1 VPSTSPAQLDTSADS
16 YIRDLVR
23 RGDQD
28 RYWSALLAPE
38 AARPHLLAL
47 FAFNIE
53 LSRIA
58 EQVSEPQLGEIRLQ
72 WWRDALPAALT
83 GGPADHPVLARLAK
97 AAAAHRLPHE
107 PFLAMIDAHGFDVH
121 GEPMPDA
128 GALQDYLAATA
139 GSVFSLGAQILGA
152 GELREASALAAGAYG
167 LAGLLRALPYHA
179 SRGRIFLPA
188 DLLARHGLHP
198 NVILHGSDNADLR
211 AALRALS
218 REAADML
225 ARFRGAAAALPRQA
239 LPAFLPL
246 ALVEPTLKKLAAPDH
261 HPLRT
266 VIQLNPIIRYG
277 LIWRAFLRGRI

>member
-1 VPSTSPAQLDTSADS
+1 VPSTSPAQPETSADA

-72 WWRDALPAALT
+72 WWRDALCAAL
-83 GGPADHPVLARLAK
+83 GGAPADHPVLARLAE
-97 AAAAHRLPHE
+97 AVAAHRLPHE

-152 GELREASALAAGAYG
+152 GECREASALAAGAYG

-198 NVILHGSDNADLR
+198 NVILHGRDNADLR
-211 AALRALS
+211 AALRDLS
-218 REAADML
+218 GEAAEML
-225 ARFRGAAAALPRQA
+225 ARFRRAALPRQA

-246 ALVEPTLKKLAAPDH
+246 ALVEPALKKLTAPDH
-261 HPLRT
+261 HPLRD
-266 VIQLNPIIRYG
+266 VIQLNPIVRYG

>member
-1 VPSTSPAQLDTSADS
+1 VPSTSPAQPETSADA

-72 WWRDALPAALT
+72 WWRDAVPAAL
-83 GGPADHPVLARLAK
+83 GSAPADHPVLARLAE
-97 AAAAHRLPHE
+97 AVAAHRLPLE
-107 PFLAMIDAHGFDVH
+107 PFLAMIDAHSFDVH
-121 GEPMPDA
+121 GEPMTDA
-128 GALQDYLAATA
+128 RALQDYLAATA

-152 GELREASALAAGAYG
+152 GECREASALAAGAYG

-179 SRGRIFLPA
+179 
-188 DLLARHGLHP
+188 RHGLHP
-198 NVILHGSDNADLR
+198 NVILHGRDNADLR
-211 AALRALS
+211 AALRDLS

-225 ARFRGAAAALPRQA
+225 ARFRRAALPRHA

-246 ALVEPTLKKLAAPDH
+246 ALVEPALKKLTAPDH
-261 HPLRT
+261 HPLRD
-266 VIQLNPIIRYG
+266 VIQLNPIVRYG

>member
-1 VPSTSPAQLDTSADS
+1 VPSTSPAQLETSADT

-38 AARPHLLAL
+38 AARAHLLAL

-72 WWRDALPAALT
+72 WWRDAVPPVLSGAAT
-83 GGPADHPVLARLAK
+83 DHPVLARLAE
-97 AAAAHRLPHE
+97 AVAAHRLPHE
-107 PFLAMIDAHGFDVH
+107 PLLTMIDAHSFDFH
-121 GEPMPDA
+121 GEPMPDH
-128 GALQDYLAATA
+128 GALQAYLTAIA

-152 GELREASALAAGAYG
+152 GELREASSLAAGAYG
-167 LAGLLRALPYHA
+167 LTGLLRALPYHA

-211 AALRALS
+211 AALRDLS
-218 REAADML
+218 GEAADML
-225 ARFRGAAAALPRQA
+225 AKFRQTPPRQA

-246 ALVEPTLKKLAAPDH
+246 ALVEPTLKKLAVPDH
-261 HPLRT
+261 HPLRD
-266 VIQLNPIIRYG
+266 VIQLNPIVRYG
-277 LIWRAFLRGRI
+277 LIWRAYLRGRI